1 MKYERYNSQRIKNSK
16 KFANDIKQLMDKEDI
31 NGKYIQLIGKRL
43 SGKLSRIR
51 SRIVNMPMTVKFA
64 RKRLRLNR
72 AITR

>member
-43 SGKLSRIR
+43 SVESCLE
-51 SRIVNMPMTVKFA
+51 
-64 RKRLRLNR
+64 
-72 AITR
+72 